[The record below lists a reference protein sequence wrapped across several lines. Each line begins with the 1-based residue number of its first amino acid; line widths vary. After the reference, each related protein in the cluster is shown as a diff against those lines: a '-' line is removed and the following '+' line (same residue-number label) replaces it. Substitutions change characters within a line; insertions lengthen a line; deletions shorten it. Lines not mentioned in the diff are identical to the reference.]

1 MNPVQFM
8 VVELGMVDQTKPTT
22 ADEILDLIDGSV
34 TSAALGAAMELGLFW
49 LLEREPLDLQGVASA
64 LGVPP
69 IRCKYWLDL
78 LSNTGLIEAGPRGY
92 GLTATARTTILAVY
106 GQDSWALLAEEARER
121 FKSLSDLPS
130 HLGEPGSVWE
140 ALGLTPP
147 MYLDQMAED
156 PGRARRFTRMLYELH
171 QPLAA
176 ELAGFL
182 DLTGAK
188 RLMDLGGGSGVMSMA
203 LAHRYPEM
211 TFTVVDIPNVCAAG
225 REIAVEKALAVR
237 ITYHPA
243 DFLGDDLP
251 TGFDVA
257 LESDVNVYSE
267 ALFRKVRDSL
277 NPGGRFLIIDQFA
290 PAEEVAPPPRLHWAF
305 AGSLIRPEFTFPTA
319 ARVRDQLETAG
330 FELLPDRPLPSAPSP
345 CKRMTE
351 GMVVIEARK

>member
-1 MNPVQFM
+1 M
-8 VVELGMVDQTKPTT
+8 TPTT
-22 ADEILDLIDGSV
+22 ADEVLDLLEGST
-34 TSAALGAAMELGLFW
+34 TSTAVGAAMELGLFW
-49 LLEREPLDLQGVASA
+49 LLEREPLDLHDVASA

-78 LSNTGLIEAGPRGY
+78 LCNTGLIEAGPRGY
-92 GLTATARTTILAVY
+92 GLTATARTSILEVY
-106 GQDSWALLAEEARER
+106 SRDSWALLAEEARER
-121 FKSLSDLPS
+121 FRGLPDLPS
-130 HLGEPGSVWE
+130 HLREPGSAWE

-156 PGRARRFTRMLYELH
+156 PARARRFTRMLYELH
-171 QPLAA
+171 LPLAA
-176 ELAGFL
+176 ELAAFL

-188 RLMDLGGGSGVMSMA
+188 RLMDLGGGSGVLSMS
-203 LAHRYPEM
+203 LARRYPKM
-211 TFTVVDIPNVCAAG
+211 TFTVVDIPNVCVAG
-225 REIAVEKALAVR
+225 REIAAENSLEAR

-243 DFLGDDLP
+243 DFSSDNLP

-257 LESDVNVYSE
+257 LECDVNVYSE

-277 NPGGRFLIIDQFA
+277 DPGGRFLIVDQFA
-290 PAEEVAPPPRLHWAF
+290 PAEDVAPPPRLHWAF

-319 ARVRDQLETAG
+319 ARVRDQLEKAG
-330 FELLPDRPLPSAPSP
+330 FELLPDRPLPSAPGP